1 MPQTI
6 HIQVNHKMLVLS
18 NIFFSHNFTQIFIG
32 QQSQCS
38 RHYLKRPIASVQSWG
53 ILPPNHE
60 NNMKLV
66 LRLVGPI
73 AVGINAND
81 PTFTSYK
88 SGIYNSSN
96 CSQRANHALLVVGY
110 GQQRTENSTEVIKYW
125 IARNSWGKGWG
136 ENGYLRII
144 RGSGEKGQVGIC
156 GIAQSPSV
164 AIGAT
169 LLNYD
174 IDSNFISA
182 STTNQ
187 LPSTKFNRNNH
198 ANEKNVLSDNTTT
211 TTTTPT
217 IITHFYVFLQSHY
230 FLMIIFIIA
239 STIAA
244 LTIVVSII
252 FYFHKKKR
260 YRMFSEKE
268 ENRSLLCTLQS
279 QYGSS
284 MQ

>member
-1 MPQTI
+1 M
-6 HIQVNHKMLVLS
+6 
-18 NIFFSHNFTQIFIG
+18 
-32 QQSQCS
+32 
-38 RHYLKRPIASVQSWG
+38 QSWG

-110 GQQRTENSTEVIKYW
+110 GEQHKQNNEEVIKYW

-136 ENGYLRII
+136 ENGYVRII
-144 RGSGEKGQVGIC
+144 RGSGEKGQVGVC
-156 GIAQSPSV
+156 GIAQSASV

-174 IDSNFISA
+174 IGSDFISA
-182 STTNQ
+182 II
-187 LPSTKFNRNNH
+187 PSKKFNRNNH
-198 ANEKNVLSDNTTT
+198 ANEKNVFSDYVTTTNTTT
-211 TTTTPT
+211 TTT
-217 IITHFYVFLQSHY
+217 IITHFYVFLQSQY

-244 LTIVVSII
+244 FATIASIT
-252 FYFHKKKR
+252 FYFRKKKR
-260 YRMFSEKE
+260 YRISSEKE
-268 ENRSLLCTLQS
+268 EHGSLLCTMQS

-284 MQ
+284 LQ